1 MFGSSEK
8 KNQALPAVRPTS
20 SIECLIGEKMAVDG
34 NVTFSGGLHIDGTVR
49 GAVVAEGADALL
61 VLGDKGRIEGEIR
74 APHVVLKGELIG
86 DVVASAKLELGPSA
100 RVRGNIY
107 YKVLEMAAGAQV
119 NGQILHEDEP
129 RKSLPKP
136 EVAVEAA

>member
-1 MFGSSEK
+1 MFGSSDK
-8 KNQALPAVRPTS
+8 KQQATTSVRPTS
-20 SIECLIGEKMAVDG
+20 AIECLIGSAMTIEG
-34 NVTFSGGLHIDGTVR
+34 NVNFAGGLHVDGTVR

-61 VLGDKGRIEGEIR
+61 ILGEKGTIEGEIR
-74 APHVVLKGELIG
+74 APHVVLKGELRG

-119 NGQILHEDEP
+119 NGQMLHEEEP

-136 EVAVEAA
+136 EAVAAS

>member
-1 MFGSSEK
+1 MFGNSEK
-8 KNQALPAVRPTS
+8 KQQPTPVRPTS
-20 SIECLIGEKMAVDG
+20 AIECLIGHSMVIEG
-34 NVTFSGGLHIDGTVR
+34 NVNFAGGLHVDGTVR

-61 VLGDKGRIEGEIR
+61 ILGEKGVIEGEIR
-74 APHVVLKGELIG
+74 VPHVVLKGELRG

-107 YKVLEMAAGAQV
+107 YKLLEMAAGAQV
-119 NGQILHEDEP
+119 NGQMLHEEEP

-136 EVAVEAA
+136 EASTES